1 VLQSDLLVRN
11 GLMQRR
17 TYILDHVKPVK
28 HVASGHTEDM
38 GEGGVP
44 GVAGNGN
51 AGLAELLDLQRT
63 LLGGEWLLGLTIA
76 GIEKPR
82 FLFVKS
88 PAEVRPDGQA
98 P

>member
-63 LLGGEWLLGLTIA
+63 LLGGEWLLGPTIA

-82 FLFVKS
+82 FLFVKI
-88 PAEVRPDGQA
+88 PAEVRPDGRA